1 MEFVYRLTT
10 STRFVYFE
18 YFFAI
23 HKSVCGLRAIH
34 KYGCVSCYSI
44 YMTACLLK
52 FYQQLRIYE
61 EKAKDFQPF
70 NLEKPLWVFVGST
83 VSSGKMSKDE
93 QIVATDVALIIQF
106 IADWY
111 PRIQAMQSR
120 GTSLAT
126 QKDKVSLREQHLAL
140 LDYDTL
146 FFELER
152 FKRERSWYNFNIT
165 KDFEQQ
171 LKDPTVILNSFIL
184 SWTRYPQLKW
194 DKTQDALEDMHVLFM
209 TNDRDRYIDKLFSQ
223 LRGMVI

>member
-1 MEFVYRLTT
+1 
-10 STRFVYFE
+10 
-18 YFFAI
+18 
-23 HKSVCGLRAIH
+23 
-34 KYGCVSCYSI
+34 
-44 YMTACLLK
+44 MTACLLK

-61 EKAKDFQPF
+61 EKAKDFEPF

-165 KDFEQQ
+165 KDFE
-171 LKDPTVILNSFIL
+171 
-184 SWTRYPQLKW
+184 
-194 DKTQDALEDMHVLFM
+194 
-209 TNDRDRYIDKLFSQ
+209 
-223 LRGMVI
+223 